1 MDNTNLNNQI
11 TLARRWGISP
21 RTLEQ
26 WRWRGEG
33 PQFLKIG
40 SAVRYR
46 LEDIEAY
53 EQQHLLSNTGQI
65 NNSNVA
71 GGKYE

>member
-1 MDNTNLNNQI
+1 MC
-11 TLARRWGISP
+11 
-21 RTLEQ
+21 
-26 WRWRGEG
+26 GEG